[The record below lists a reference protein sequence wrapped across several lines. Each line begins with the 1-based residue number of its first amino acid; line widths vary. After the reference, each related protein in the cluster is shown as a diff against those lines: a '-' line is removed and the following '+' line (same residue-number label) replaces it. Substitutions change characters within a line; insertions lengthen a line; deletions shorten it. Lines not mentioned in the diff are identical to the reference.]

1 MQTRSS
7 SKGERRGDQQVA
19 TLAWASSLVL
29 DGAPL
34 PSDASIRDFQGG
46 GGKAGYMA
54 NSMEQALLLPKD
66 MTDLRSMRKHEV
78 FLDLKRGPRN
88 SKSFDPL
95 SLFHLLY
102 FYFSLLLFLP
112 LLNASLLGRLFKP
125 CTRLKRW

>member
-1 MQTRSS
+1 
-7 SKGERRGDQQVA
+7 
-19 TLAWASSLVL
+19 
-29 DGAPL
+29 
-34 PSDASIRDFQGG
+34 
-46 GGKAGYMA
+46 MA
-54 NSMEQALLLPKD
+54 NSIEQALLLPKD

-78 FLDLKRGPRN
+78 FLGLKRGPRN
-88 SKSFDPL
+88 GKSFDPL